1 MFGELNYR
9 VYIAMILPFMLAICS
24 IRNLRY
30 LSPFSVVANVLQFV
44 GLGIIFYYIFATPLP
59 DSSSVPWL
67 AESSRLPLF
76 FGTAIFAIEGIS
88 VVRHSSKTFN
98 RQDLGYFCSLLRCCQ
113 SRTRCGHRGTCYPP
127 TES

>member
-9 VYIAMILPFMLAICS
+9 VYIALVLPFMLAICS

-44 GLGIIFYYIFATPLP
+44 GLGIIFYYIFSTPLP
-59 DSSSVPWL
+59 NSSSVPWL

-88 VVRHSSKTFN
+88 VVSTK
-98 RQDLGYFCSLLRCCQ
+98 CSLPLARP
-113 SRTRCGHRGTCYPP
+113 R
-127 TES
+127 